1 MGPLLHPTWK
11 ESAPFIDQERLEKI
25 LASKD
30 PRSAWDWICFI
41 ARNVWRYVLVAI
53 LSSLVTMA
61 VLRSHGLLH
70 IEKGLSCEDI
80 DYIREYQ
87 SSGRLS
93 SSSTIRR
100 TDIVSGDYGPIRDL
114 DRSYHVETFSPF
126 NCSTSEYTMHP
137 SEGDVSER
145 WMALGRDCK
154 SAGIP

>member
-80 DYIREYQ
+80 DYIR
-87 SSGRLS
+87 
-93 SSSTIRR
+93 
-100 TDIVSGDYGPIRDL
+100 DYGPIRDL

-145 WMALGRDCK
+145 WMALGRD
-154 SAGIP
+154 